1 MIKIKLSADTR
12 QEIDRVRGVLSKAYI
27 IRQEKTA
34 KTAENE
40 RFRQY
45 LLVIPKG
52 NKTDEN
58 IDIVKKNCR

>member
-12 QEIDRVRGVLSKAYI
+12 QEIDRVRGVLAKAYV
-27 IRQEKTA
+27 IRQEKTP

-52 NKTDEN
+52 SENGENTDIARE
-58 IDIVKKNCR
+58 IRC